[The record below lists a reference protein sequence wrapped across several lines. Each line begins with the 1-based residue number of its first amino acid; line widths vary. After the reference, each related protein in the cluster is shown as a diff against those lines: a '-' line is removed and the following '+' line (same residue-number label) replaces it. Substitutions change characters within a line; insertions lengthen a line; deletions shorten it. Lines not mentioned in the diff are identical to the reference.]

1 MTDETRRR
9 AQPLELH
16 RRLLPRLTLIAA
28 MAGSGKTMLAER
40 IAERY
45 PSSMRL
51 NCGDASD
58 AADLAARLR
67 VAGERAPIVL
77 VEKAEHAAADAERLQ
92 ALESALAEAPAAT
105 DFVIC
110 SRSAIDLRTSRI
122 APPHRVLALDA
133 CDLFLTA
140 DEAAAMLEHL
150 SPQMHA
156 AVFALTKGW
165 PVGVLYFQR
174 FGEEG
179 YAHDVLADCGSH
191 LFEPIRHY
199 LADEVI
205 GSLGAARGAAFLAAT
220 ALDGASA
227 VDIAQ
232 LAPGF
237 TLADARAL
245 ARVCPLFHERDERF
259 YAEGILDAT
268 IRAEYREEADRASAT
283 IGQRYHDDGAF
294 LRAAEIYRA
303 AGMNDEM
310 IQALVDDV
318 NSAHRT
324 TGARFLAFLTT
335 LPHELALA
343 HPFLR
348 VMTTYV
354 RRYRTDPALLRQEV
368 LAAWSSF
375 SGQHPLEVRATA
387 GCWVA
392 QVLFEGG
399 DLDQAESLLRTLE
412 AEYGALFADQ
422 PTTGQSFVAATLG
435 RALVRRGML
444 ADAEPYLDAGYLR
457 QAAARFNLSTY
468 FLERAAIALM
478 RGEDAEERK
487 NIEAAIEDASAAE
500 SGLNVAVGHGQGAFS
515 AWLRGD
521 HAAATRHLGELQRLI
536 ERHDF
541 RALQHFC
548 SVAKGNVDA
557 ERLGIEQPQW
567 LARAYL
573 IAASRAA
580 ENRRADFALRARSA
594 AATSNEPFLRVLA
607 EIAVAMTIPA
617 QRDEALAA
625 ALRISGSIQ
634 TSSAQAGVIAIVS
647 DTLAGSFASF
657 AQHFRARERSDGREI
672 RVDVLLQK
680 LFVRGN
686 EVALGDKETALAV
699 ALARELRAYS
709 ASELCDE
716 LWPAL
721 DEKAA
726 RDALNSCL
734 YRIRRRLGKHA
745 IVFGKE
751 GYALAPQV
759 RVDLREI
766 ERWHLAMQRLE
777 SLDNVDR
784 SMFSTLA
791 ARLRLVKTPQGATW
805 EFLDPV
811 LTRAREIHLDITRRL
826 AEDALEQRRYDV
838 ALAMTREMLATDR
851 CDEKA
856 REIAIRAHIA
866 AGDRAAALTE
876 YRVHERALWDDL
888 QIKPSPSLLALIRAD

>member
-1 MTDETRRR
+1 MTDGSPGR

-40 IAERY
+40 IAEGY
-45 PSSMRL
+45 PSAMRL
-51 NCGDASD
+51 NCGDAND

-67 VAGERAPIVL
+67 AAAESAPIVL
-77 VEKAEHAAADAERLQ
+77 VENAERAAADAECAR
-92 ALESALAEAPAAT
+92 ALEEALAGAPGST

-110 SRSAIDLRTSRI
+110 SRSALDLRTSRI
-122 APPHRVLALDA
+122 SPPHRVLALDA
-133 CDLFLTA
+133 RDLFLTY
-140 DEAAAMLEHL
+140 DEAAAILDHL
-150 SPQMHA
+150 SPQTHA
-156 AVFALTKGW
+156 AVFDLTKGW
-165 PVGVLYFQR
+165 PVGVLFFRR
-174 FGEEG
+174 FADDGCVQ
-179 YAHDVLADCGSH
+179 DVLADRGAH
-191 LFEPIRHY
+191 LFEPMRHY

-205 GSLGAARGAAFLAAT
+205 GSLDAPRGAAFLAAT

-237 TLADARAL
+237 TLAGARAL
-245 ARVCPLFHERDERF
+245 ARVCPFFAERDERF
-259 YAEGILDAT
+259 YAEAILAAT
-268 IRAEYREEADRASAT
+268 IRNECGEEVDRASAA
-283 IGQRYHDDGAF
+283 IARRYHEDGAF

-303 AGMNDEM
+303 AGMHDEM

-324 TGARFLAFLTT
+324 TGARLRAFLET

-348 VMTTYV
+348 VMTAYV

-375 SGQHPLEVRATA
+375 SAQHPLEVRATA

-392 QVLFEGG
+392 QVLFESG
-399 DLDQAESLLRTLE
+399 DVDQAESLLRTLE
-412 AEYGALFADQ
+412 AEYGMLFADQ

-435 RALVRRGML
+435 RALVRRGMI

-487 NIEAAIEDASAAE
+487 NVEAAIEDASTVE
-500 SGLNVAVGHGQGAFS
+500 SGLNMAVGHGQGAFS

-521 HAAATRHLGELQRLI
+521 DAAATRHLVELERLI

-557 ERLGIEQPQW
+557 ERLGIEHPQW

-580 ENRRADFALRARSA
+580 ENRRADFALRARGA
-594 AATSNEPFLRVLA
+594 AAMSSEPFLRVLA
-607 EIAVAMTIPA
+607 EVAVAMTVPA

-634 TSSAQAGVIAIVS
+634 APSAQGGVIAIVS
-647 DTLAGSFASF
+647 DTQAGSFAPF
-657 AQHFRARERSDGREI
+657 TKRFRARERGDGREI

-686 EVALGDKETALAV
+686 EVTLGEKETALAI
-699 ALARELRAYS
+699 ALARESRAYS
-709 ASELCDE
+709 ASELCEE

-721 DEKAA
+721 DETAA

-734 YRIRRRLGKHA
+734 YRMRRRLGKHA
-745 IVFGKE
+745 VGFGKE

-791 ARLRLVKTPQGATW
+791 ARLRLVKTPQGAAW

-811 LTRAREIHLDITRRL
+811 LARMREIHLDITRRL
-826 AEDALEQRRYDV
+826 AEDALEQQRYDV
-838 ALAMTREMLATDR
+838 ALAMTREMLGTDR

-856 REIAIRAHIA
+856 REIAIRAHLA
-866 AGDRAAALTE
+866 AGDRAAAVAE
-876 YRVHERALWDDL
+876 YRAYERVLWDDL
-888 QIKPSPSLLALIRAD
+888 QMKPSPSLLELLRAG

>member
-1 MTDETRRR
+1 MTDGSPSR

-28 MAGSGKTMLAER
+28 MAGSGKTLLAER
-40 IAERY
+40 IAEGY
-45 PSSMRL
+45 ALAMRL
-51 NCGDASD
+51 NCGDAND

-67 VAGERAPIVL
+67 VAAESAPIVL
-77 VEKAEHAAADAERLQ
+77 VENAERAAADAECSQ
-92 ALESALAEAPAAT
+92 ALEEALAGAPGST

-133 CDLFLTA
+133 RDLFLTC
-140 DEAAAMLEHL
+140 DETAAILDHL
-150 SPQMHA
+150 SPQTHA
-156 AVFALTKGW
+156 AVFDLTKGW
-165 PVGVLYFQR
+165 PVGVLFFRR
-174 FGEEG
+174 FADDGCVQ
-179 YAHDVLADCGSH
+179 DVLADRGAH
-191 LFEPIRHY
+191 LFEPMRHY

-205 GSLGAARGAAFLAAT
+205 GSLGAPRGAAFLAAT

-245 ARVCPLFHERDERF
+245 ARVCPFFAERQEHF
-259 YAEGILDAT
+259 YAEAILAAT
-268 IRAEYREEADRASAT
+268 IRNECGDEVDRASAV
-283 IGQRYHDDGAF
+283 IARRYHEDGAF

-303 AGMNDEM
+303 AGMHDEM

-324 TGARFLAFLTT
+324 TGARLRAFLET
-335 LPHELALA
+335 LPHELAVA

-348 VMTTYV
+348 VMTAYV

-375 SGQHPLEVRATA
+375 SAQHPLEVRATA

-392 QVLFEGG
+392 QVLFESG
-399 DLDQAESLLRTLE
+399 DVDQAESLLRTLE
-412 AEYGALFADQ
+412 AEYITLFADQ

-435 RALVRRGML
+435 RALVRRGMI

-487 NIEAAIEDASAAE
+487 NVEAAIEDASTVEA
-500 SGLNVAVGHGQGAFS
+500 GLNMAVGHGQGAFS
-515 AWLRGD
+515 AWLRRD
-521 HAAATRHLGELQRLI
+521 DAAATWHLVELERLI

-557 ERLGIEQPQW
+557 ERLGIEHPQW

-580 ENRRADFALRARSA
+580 ENRRADFALRARGA

-607 EIAVAMTIPA
+607 EVAVAMTIPA

-634 TSSAQAGVIAIVS
+634 APSAQGGVIALVS
-647 DTLAGSFASF
+647 DTQAGSFAPF
-657 AQHFRARERSDGREI
+657 TKRFRARERGDGREI

-686 EVALGDKETALAV
+686 EVTLGKKEIALAI
-699 ALARELRAYS
+699 ALARESRAYS
-709 ASELCDE
+709 ASELCEE

-721 DEKAA
+721 DETAA

-734 YRIRRRLGKHA
+734 YRLRRRLGKHA
-745 IVFGKE
+745 VGFGKE

-766 ERWHLAMQRLE
+766 ERWHLAMRRLE

-791 ARLRLVKTPQGATW
+791 ARLRLVKTPQGAAW

-811 LTRAREIHLDITRRL
+811 LTHMREIHLDITRRL
-826 AEDALEQRRYDV
+826 AEDALEQQRYDV
-838 ALAMTREMLATDR
+838 ALAMTREMLGADR

-856 REIAIRAHIA
+856 REIAIRAHLA
-866 AGDRAAALTE
+866 AGDRAAAVTE
-876 YRVHERALWDDL
+876 YRAHERALWDDL
-888 QIKPSPSLLALIRAD
+888 QMKPSPSLLALIRAG